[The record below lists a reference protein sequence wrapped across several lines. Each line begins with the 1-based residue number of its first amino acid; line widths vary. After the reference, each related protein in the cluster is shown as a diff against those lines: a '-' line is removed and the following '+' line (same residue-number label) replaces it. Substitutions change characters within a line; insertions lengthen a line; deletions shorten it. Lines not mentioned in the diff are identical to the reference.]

1 MVDEFLAKASISQC
15 SSFAETADV
24 ISKVGFKM
32 FLGVN
37 VEARPPGYPPHPA
50 YSTSALPM
58 LYNAFVSFTSGSSPA
73 QVAGAS
79 ESEFRLQM
87 SENPLAEFVELP
99 EEYAKLEYSG
109 MLCGVLRGALE
120 MVQMRVECTLTKDVL
135 WGDDVTEIH
144 VVLKERLQEE
154 YHDDDD

>member
-1 MVDEFLAKASISQC
+1 
-15 SSFAETADV
+15 
-24 ISKVGFKM
+24 
-32 FLGVN
+32 
-37 VEARPPGYPPHPA
+37 
-50 YSTSALPM
+50 
-58 LYNAFVSFTSGSSPA
+58 
-73 QVAGAS
+73 
-79 ESEFRLQM
+79 M
-87 SENPLAEFVELP
+87 SENPLAGFVELP

-120 MVQMRVECTLTKDVL
+120 MVQMRVECTLVKDVL